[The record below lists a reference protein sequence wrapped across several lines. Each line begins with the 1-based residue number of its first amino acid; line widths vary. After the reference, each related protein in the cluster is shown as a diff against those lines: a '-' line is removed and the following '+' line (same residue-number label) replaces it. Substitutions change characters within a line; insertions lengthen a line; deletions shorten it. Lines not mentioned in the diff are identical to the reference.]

1 MSEQT
6 TVHSHWTVPCLLGR
20 TAGTCGRRNVLES
33 ALPKCMCAR
42 GLGAPSPSPMM
53 LHTDHCVSLHKQPP
67 QHPCRTRWV
76 STERQLGQLQRAR
89 GRWPAPRRRQ
99 RLAWEGPVSAGR
111 DGARAPQIPGQRP
124 SFLPAV
130 RSCSM
135 YMCNYSAAYWLTLRL
150 ALMLTVTWPFP
161 GFYLS
166 LWQISS
172 GKFHFR
178 TGKFQ

>member
-1 MSEQT
+1 MLAGAYSWHVRQEECAGK
-6 TVHSHWTVPCLLGR
+6 WTAYMHVDVRARARR
-20 TAGTCGRRNVLES
+20 TF
-33 ALPKCMCAR
+33 ALSDDA
-42 GLGAPSPSPMM
+42 A
-53 LHTDHCVSLHKQPP
+53 HCVSLHKQPP
-67 QHPCRTRWV
+67 QHPCR
-76 STERQLGQLQRAR
+76 LQNSM
-89 GRWPAPRRRQ
+89 G
-99 RLAWEGPVSAGR
+99 V
-111 DGARAPQIPGQRP
+111 DGAAARTAAACSRSMASTPATSAARLGRPCLLGATGPERPKSPGNAPQA

-130 RSCSM
+130 GSCSM